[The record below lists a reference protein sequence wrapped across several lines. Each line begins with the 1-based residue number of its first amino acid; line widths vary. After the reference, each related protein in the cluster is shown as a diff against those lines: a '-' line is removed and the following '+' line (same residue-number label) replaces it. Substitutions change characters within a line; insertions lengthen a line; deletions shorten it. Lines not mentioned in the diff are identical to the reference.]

1 MFIDCYRLQHQTK
14 QNFDKKI
21 RNDGTVSA
29 FTSKD
34 FKKTAKIQHTHT
46 HKNENIF
53 KFFFLLKNCIESQI
67 QKKTLVKHTMQEH
80 RKFFLGGECNGPI
93 ISSKIKILISL
104 ITKYFLSHQLLL
116 LRSDAVIIFAIQHF
130 RVRATMDRRL
140 TAAVKP
146 PRARGSRD
154 GSLSAR
160 RYTSRAE

>member
-1 MFIDCYRLQHQTK
+1 MEPFQHLRVK
-14 QNFDKKI
+14 
-21 RNDGTVSA
+21 
-29 FTSKD
+29 TSKKQQK
-34 FKKTAKIQHTHT
+34 FNTHTHT
-46 HKNENIF
+46 KMRIYSN
-53 KFFFLLKNCIESQI
+53 FFFLLKNCIESQI